1 METQSLIEL
10 RRLDAIEGPSDTS
23 AHGDY
28 TILLNQP
35 VTLNEGDSVI
45 LNRSFVDTRGQ
56 ISGTID
62 LPDGVNVTA
71 KYIVWMQNWVVDAS
85 HNFMTN
91 RPQLQNPDATARPGG
106 VAGGDDPSANT
117 SRLDGYGPHLNPGI
131 FCACKAPILTP
142 NTTSSQAQL
151 IAIAVQELV
160 DIHEPGTYV
169 NFTVSSN
176 PDNPAEQ
183 TRTGKLWAQPQNMDG
198 IQFLPCSFLIGK
210 MDKNFSYV
218 TFTDD
223 PPIVKNVDLDDGDVP
238 GGWGEAAFTS
248 TAYNAD
254 GGKFVP
260 VEYDLNFFIPPGSYT
275 PDDLA
280 KRITALLSVD
290 KTAVLSTDTG
300 SAPLLQTSQ
309 SCDAFVQIW
318 DDSGIP
324 NLLGLDAY
332 GINIVSVLNTN
343 PIYIGAS
350 EAALEFDADSN
361 LFKFTYLHT
370 PILDGDG
377 NQSTIILDFNNHL
390 NRSTNLQKPAPQW
403 QATAHSGICFTQL
416 EPASFW
422 QDTLGFDLSTLV
434 LDNNWQYRTQDVG
447 GAISLASTP
456 KFFPKFGVNA
466 TDAFEGAASLLTNS
480 TTGGSPLPNFYNV
493 NTPRKQFINT
503 SLTNAISANP
513 LPPSPT
519 DTSHYLVE
527 VSGVPMSQMIT
538 SKTQTFSLAGVVGRY
553 QTRGSFT
560 EGGGGD
566 GAPTQIFGNSV
577 MLSKLH
583 VRILNPD
590 RTPVTDMGPLSSVYL
605 TITRQVQV
613 PPPLPPVLAAQPPG
627 LIPQP
632 EQPEED
638 EPPAKKAK

>member
-23 AHGDY
+23 AHGDF
-28 TILLNQP
+28 TIVLKQP
-35 VTLNEGDSVI
+35 VTLNEGDSVV

-62 LPDGVNVTA
+62 LPEGVQVTA
-71 KYIVWMQNWVVDAS
+71 KYIVWIQNWVVDAS

-91 RPQLQNPDATARPGG
+91 RPQLQEPDPTARPGG
-106 VAGGDDPSANT
+106 T
-117 SRLDGYGPHLNPGI
+117 SDTGTIQRLDGYGPFLNPGI
-131 FCACKAPILTP
+131 FVACKAPTLTP
-142 NTTSSQAQL
+142 NTTSDQAQL
-151 IAIAVQELV
+151 IALGVTALKEINV
-160 DIHEPGTYV
+160 PGTYI
-169 NFTVSSN
+169 NFTISSN
-176 PDNPAEQ
+176 PNNPAEQ
-183 TRTGKLWAQPQNMDG
+183 TKTGKLWAQPIGEDKV
-198 IQFLPCSFLIGK
+198 QFIPCSFLIGR

-218 TFTDD
+218 TLTDD
-223 PPIVKNVDLDDGDVP
+223 PPIVEFQDIDDRD
-238 GGWGEAAFTS
+238 WNESDFIS

-260 VEYDLNFFIPPGSYT
+260 VEYDLTFSIPPGSYT

-290 KTAVLSTDTG
+290 KTAVLSTATG

-309 SCDAFVQIW
+309 SCDAFVQVW

-324 NLLGLDAY
+324 DLLGLDSY
-332 GINIVSVLNTN
+332 GVNLISVLNTN

-361 LFKFTYLHT
+361 VFKFTYLHT
-370 PILDGDG
+370 PILDADG
-377 NQSTIILDFNNHL
+377 NESTIILDFNNHL
-390 NRSTNLQKPAPQW
+390 NSSANVQKPAPQW

-422 QDTLGFDLSTLV
+422 QDTLGFDLSTIV
-434 LDNNWQYRTQDVG
+434 LDNNWEYRTQDVG
-447 GAISLASTP
+447 GCISLASTP

-480 TTGGSPLPNFYNV
+480 TAGGSPVPNFYNV
-493 NTPRKQFINT
+493 DTPRKQFINT
-503 SLTNAISANP
+503 SLTNAISAGP
-513 LPPSPT
+513 LPPAPT

-566 GAPTQIFGNSV
+566 GAPTQILGNSV
-577 MLSKLH
+577 LLSKLN

-605 TITRQVQV
+605 TVTRQVQL

-627 LIPQP
+627 LLPNPLQP
-632 EQPEED
+632 DED
-638 EPPAKKAK
+638 EPPPKKAK